1 MKSFFKELEIN
12 LYNIINDSPLS
23 IEAKY
28 YIMQSVF
35 RQVSDAYLEFLNMP
49 EQEEKIKNNIEDDL
63 DTNSD
68 EDVEVERVE
77 NEDGTFTINT
87 KGKDINKVISQ
98 TFNELKQE
106 KGEE

>member
-49 EQEEKIKNNIEDDL
+49 EQEEKIKNDIEDDL

-77 NEDGTFTINT
+77 NEDGTFTIKT
-87 KGKDINKVISQ
+87 KGKDVSKVISQ

>member
-1 MKSFFKELEIN
+1 ME
-12 LYNIINDSPLS
+12 
-23 IEAKY
+23 
-28 YIMQSVF
+28 SVF

-49 EQEEKIKNNIEDDL
+49 EQEEKIKNDIEDDL

>member
-49 EQEEKIKNNIEDDL
+49 EQEEKIKNDIEDDL
-63 DTNSD
+63 DANFD